1 MRLGL
6 LALATL
12 GTILLALLAMS
23 SGNTSELSAWYWEIL
38 ALNALLLLGLLAVIV
53 RQAWQLRQE
62 IKARVFGS
70 RLTLRLVTMFALVAV
85 LPGVL
90 LFAISVLF
98 LNRSI
103 ESWFNVRVETAL
115 ASGLNLGRNAFE
127 TLLDDVQSKG
137 LHLQQQLAKNST
149 SIANMVQTLNKM
161 REQVGIEAISLFDK
175 QGNLIAFIGAQNAP
189 TLHWPNHLHRTAP
202 AKSEQNLPIYRA
214 IETLQDAWI
223 LRAIFVVQP
232 LGWRDHYFLQ
242 LQHTAPSQMTLD
254 AQQIE
259 DAHSAYQQLALTRE
273 GLKKFYRLTLS
284 LSLLLALA
292 AAIILGLILSRRL
305 SAPLSDLLAGTRAVA
320 QGDFSHKNRVHRRD
334 ELGMLGTLFNRMT
347 RQLAEARKNSE
358 AAQAEVEAQRLYLES
373 ILASMSSGVLAFD
386 HEAKLRTDNP
396 SAAKILG
403 LEWQTLR
410 DIPLQAWSEHAP
422 HFQALAHVLQRHA
435 HDANQDGH
443 PWQEEIHYHAP
454 QGERLLL
461 ARGIALPD
469 SSGFIMVFDDITE
482 LARAQRDAA
491 WGEVAKRLAH
501 EIRNPLTPIQLS
513 AERLQMKLA
522 AHLAPSEAAILER
535 STQTIVAQVAALK
548 KMVDAFRD
556 YARAPDIELKPI
568 NANVLLQEVLSLYEA
583 PSMLKLNLSQDDL
596 MILGDSTLLRQVF
609 HNLLKNAQEA
619 VIEAENPQ
627 ILVET
632 EKITSRQNEQ
642 QPPICHIRFIDNG
655 KGFPADILPRAFE
668 PYITNKQKG
677 TGLGLAVVKK
687 IIEEHQGAINITNR
701 PEGGAQIVLSLPIM
715 ETLCEVATF

>member
-1 MRLGL
+1 MRFGL
-6 LALATL
+6 LALTTL
-12 GTILLALLAMS
+12 GSILLVLLAMS
-23 SGNTSELSAWYWEIL
+23 SSNTSDISTWYWEIFL
-38 ALNALLLLGLLAVIV
+38 LNSLILFGLIAVIV
-53 RQAWQLRQE
+53 RQAWQLHQE

-70 RLTLRLVTMFALVAV
+70 RLTLRLVSMFALVAV

-115 ASGLNLGRNAFE
+115 ESGLSLGRSAFE
-127 TLLDDVQSKG
+127 TLLNDVQDKA
-137 LHLQQQLAKNST
+137 LHVQQKLENNSAN
-149 SIANMVQTLNKM
+149 IANMVQTLGKM
-161 REQVGIEAISLFDK
+161 REQLGIEAISLFDK
-175 QGNLIAFIGAQNAP
+175 QGNLIAFIGEPNTP
-189 TLHWPNHLHRTAP
+189 NLTWPSDLHRTIP
-202 AKSEQNLPIYRA
+202 AKNDQNLPMYRA
-214 IETLQDAWI
+214 IETQNDTWI
-223 LRAIFVVQP
+223 LRVIFAIQP

-242 LQHTAPSQMTLD
+242 LQQTAPNQMTLD
-254 AQQIE
+254 AKQVE

-284 LSLLLALA
+284 LSLLLSLA
-292 AAIILGLILSRRL
+292 AAIILGWILSRRL
-305 SAPLSDLLAGTRAVA
+305 SAPLSDLIAGTRAVA

-334 ELGMLGTLFNRMT
+334 EFGMLGTMFNRMT
-347 RQLAEARKNSE
+347 RQLAEAQKNSDS
-358 AAQAEVEAQRLYLES
+358 ARAEVEAQRLYLES
-373 ILASMSSGVLAFD
+373 ILASMSSGLLAFD
-386 HEAKLRTDNP
+386 HEAKLRADNP

-403 LEWQTLR
+403 LELQDLR
-410 DIPLQAWSEHAP
+410 DIPLHDWAEHVP
-422 HFQALAHVLQRHA
+422 HLQALARVLQRHA

-443 PWQEEIHYHAP
+443 PWQEEIRYQAP

-568 NANVLLQEVLSLYEA
+568 NANVLLQEVLSLYETQNE
-583 PSMLKLNLSQDDL
+583 LKIQLSQEDL
-596 MILGDSTLLRQVF
+596 MIMGDSTLLRQVF

-619 VIEAENPQ
+619 VSNAKHPQ
-627 ILVET
+627 IIIET
-632 EKITSRQNEQ
+632 ARDSTPNEHN
-642 QPPICHIRFIDNG
+642 PSCIIRFIDNG
-655 KGFPADILPRAFE
+655 TGFPADILPRAFE

-687 IIEEHQGAINITNR
+687 IIEEHQGSINITNR
-701 PEGGAQIVLSLPIM
+701 PKGGAEIVLSLPMM